1 MSIVSKTSFSLQ
13 SELHS
18 FCPEFDFQEA
28 FLVTQ
33 LSPSSENLKE
43 KLAIVWSSRSLAI
56 KGLFFLKNAAFYPWG
71 FSPVEPQNFKILQE
85 SNSSLVVEFSDR
97 HFKSVMSIAFETSNS
112 SLLFENRVK
121 FINLLGRAYLKTFL
135 VPHQLVLKHLLSR
148 L

>member
-1 MSIVSKTSFSLQ
+1 MSIVSKTSFSPH

-43 KLAIVWSSRSLAI
+43 RLAIVWSNRSLAI
-56 KGLFFLKNAAFYPWG
+56 KSLFFFKNAAFYPWG

-85 SNSSLVVEFSDR
+85 SNSSLVVEFLDR
-97 HFKSVMSIAFETSNS
+97 HFKSVIGLTFNPAKSA
-112 SLLFENRVK
+112 LLFENRVK
-121 FINLLGRAYLKTFL
+121 FINLLGRTYLKTFL